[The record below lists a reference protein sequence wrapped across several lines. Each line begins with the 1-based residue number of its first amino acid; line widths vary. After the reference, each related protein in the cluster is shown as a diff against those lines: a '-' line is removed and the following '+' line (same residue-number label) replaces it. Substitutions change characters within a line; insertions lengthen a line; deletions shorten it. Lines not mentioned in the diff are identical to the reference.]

1 VEKVLVTPLI
11 PTASNLKLRA
21 LSISLAPTSRA
32 SIRAFVLTDVLRLVV
47 RIAARGTMATT
58 SNVKAT
64 IISMMVNPASLVREP
79 LFPMS
84 LIQSPF
90 AANRLGDDQPN
101 RADRAN
107 RTIFEQ
113 PKPFAVTSIG
123 KTPKKLSA

>member
-1 VEKVLVTPLI
+1 
-11 PTASNLKLRA
+11 
-21 LSISLAPTSRA
+21 
-32 SIRAFVLTDVLRLVV
+32 
-47 RIAARGTMATT
+47 MATT

-64 IISMMVNPASLVREP
+64 IISIMVNPASLVREP

-90 AANRLGDDQPN
+90 SANRLGDDQPN

-113 PKPFAVTSIG
+113 PKPLVVTSIG
-123 KTPKKLSA
+123 KTAKKIDRLTLIPKH